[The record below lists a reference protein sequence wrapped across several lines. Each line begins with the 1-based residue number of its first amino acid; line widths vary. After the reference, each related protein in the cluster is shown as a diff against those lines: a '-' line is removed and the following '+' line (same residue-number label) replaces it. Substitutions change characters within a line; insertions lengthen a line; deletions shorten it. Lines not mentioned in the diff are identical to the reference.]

1 MVERWTVVPFVG
13 CSIHPDET
21 SHVVQWLGYLVFT
34 QAIWVQFPAWEGD
47 GARARFYEDSM
58 AEWLTRR
65 PAKPVSFGGAG
76 SNPAAVACTNG
87 RVVKALRLGR
97 NLFGGMGSNPIS
109 YKKC

>member
-1 MVERWTVVPFVG
+1 MVERWTVVPMVG

-21 SHVVQWLGYLVFT
+21 FPCSPMVRIPGFHPGDLGSIPSMGGGFK
-34 QAIWVQFPAWEGD
+34 
-47 GARARFYEDSM
+47 DSI